1 MQNNRS
7 FLVAMVAFV
16 LFSSTVWAQELT
28 KMRIGWQ
35 VPWATQGQ
43 IVQILK
49 HSSILEKN
57 GIQAEFIGR
66 TYGPMLNELA
76 IAGEVDVILTA
87 DQPAAALFSKKKGW
101 IGIGRLMYNRTSTY
115 VSPESAIKSL
125 SDLKGKTI
133 GIPIGAAAERVTYE
147 ALERVGID
155 PKKDVKVINLGI
167 MEQGPIV
174 MGAKDKANWT
184 SVDALSGFDPTPAIF
199 EAMGLIRVLDVGKVC
214 SLVLMNQEIL
224 KKDPLIAIK
233 MMQSIKDAYD
243 FYRQNV
249 SQANEWFMAEAQLKT
264 ANQEACNI
272 AASIE
277 PNVSVHSRDEIKV
290 TFSEDDFILM
300 QKGADFLAQKLNERV
315 DMRQYVTNEFV
326 SRIN

>member
-1 MQNNRS
+1 MQSNRV
-7 FLVAMVAFV
+7 FLVAMAVFV
-16 LFSSTVWAQELT
+16 LFTSTVWAQELT
-28 KMRIGWQ
+28 KVRIGWQ

-49 HSSILEKN
+49 HSGILEKN

-115 VSPESAIKSL
+115 VPPESAIRSL

-174 MGAKDKANWT
+174 MGTKDKTNWT

-199 EAMGLIRVLDVGKVC
+199 EATGLIRVLDVGKVC
-214 SLVLMNQEIL
+214 SLVLMNQKLLERDSEIATKL
-224 KKDPLIAIK
+224 
-233 MMQSIKDAYD
+233 MQSIKDAYD

-249 SQANEWFMAEAQLKT
+249 FQANEWFMAEAQLKT

-277 PNVSVHSRDEIKV
+277 PNVSAYSRDEIKV
-290 TFSEDDFILM
+290 TFSEDDFTLM
-300 QKGADFLAQKLNERV
+300 QKGADFLAQKLNEHV

-326 SRIN
+326 SKIN

>member
-1 MQNNRS
+1 MA
-7 FLVAMVAFV
+7 LMAMVVFV
-16 LFSSTVWAQELT
+16 LLMDASWAQERT
-28 KMRIGWQ
+28 KVRIGWQ

-49 HSSILEKN
+49 HTDILEKN

-66 TYGPMLNELA
+66 IYGPMLNELA

-87 DQPAAALFSKKKGW
+87 DQPAATLFSKKKGW

-115 VSPESAIKSL
+115 VPPESTIKSM
-125 SDLKGKTI
+125 SDLKGKVI
-133 GIPIGAAAERVTYE
+133 GLPVGAAAERVTYE
-147 ALERVGID
+147 ALEKVGID
-155 PKKDVKVINLGI
+155 PKKDVKIINLGI

-174 MGAKDKANWT
+174 IGSKDKAAWP

-199 EAMGLIRVLDVGKVC
+199 ESKGLIRVLDVGKVC
-214 SLVLMNQEIL
+214 SLVLMNRDL
-224 KKDPLIAIK
+224 LNKDKMVATK

-249 SQANEWFMAEAQLKT
+249 SQANEWFMEEAQLKT

-272 AASIE
+272 ASSIE
-277 PNVSVHSRDEIKV
+277 PNVSVRSRDEIRV
-290 TFSEDDFILM
+290 TFNEDDFLLM
-300 QKGADFLAQKLNERV
+300 QKGADFIAQKLNEHV
-315 DMRQYVTNEFV
+315 DMKQFVTNEFASKV
-326 SRIN
+326 R

>member
-1 MQNNRS
+1 MQNNRF

-16 LFSSTVWAQELT
+16 LFASTVWAQELT
-28 KMRIGWQ
+28 KVRIGWQ

-66 TYGPMLNELA
+66 TYGPVLNELA
-76 IAGEVDVILTA
+76 IAGEVDMILTA

-101 IGIGRLMYNRTSTY
+101 IGIGRLMYNRTLTY
-115 VSPESAIKSL
+115 VPPKSDIKKL
-125 SDLKGKTI
+125 SDLRGKTI

-155 PKKDVKVINLGI
+155 PRRDVRVINLGI

-174 MGAKDKANWT
+174 LGSKDRTNWT

-199 EAMGLIRVLDVGKVC
+199 ESMGLIRVLEVGKVC

-233 MMQSIKDAYD
+233 VMQSIKDAYD

-249 SQANEWFMAEAQLKT
+249 FQSNEWFMAEAQLKT

-272 AASIE
+272 AASVE
-277 PNVSVHSRDEIKV
+277 PNVSAHSRSEINV

-300 QKGADFLAQKLNERV
+300 QKGADFISQKLNERV
-315 DMRQYVTNEFV
+315 DMRQYVTNKFASKV
-326 SRIN
+326 N